1 MPARVLD
8 DIPQGQKDRLAFIE
22 FRLWFLGD
30 ICRRDLMD
38 RFGIAPAVATRDLA
52 AYREL
57 APGNIDFEGSRKV
70 YICREPFAPLFEH
83 QAERVLSALSKG
95 FGDGTGE
102 RSVGYL
108 SCELPLRLNKPS
120 PPVLAVITRAIHQG
134 KALRVNYHSLKK
146 GASEREIV
154 PFALVDS
161 GLRWHIRTYDR
172 QSKEFRDLVISRIE
186 NPVLL
191 ADSPIEVHE
200 RWDQDDQWTR
210 MVTLEMVAHPGQA
223 HPEIV
228 ARDFWIENDVL
239 TVRTRAAVAGYVLQL
254 WNVDCSRDH
263 SLDPNLYRLWLRDSL
278 VLYGVSSAVLC
289 PGFETQTDKANE
301 PLTPKPQLTTV

>member
-1 MPARVLD
+1 MPARALD
-8 DIPQGQKDRLAFIE
+8 EFPQSQKDRLAFIE

-30 ICRRDLMD
+30 ISRRDLMD

-57 APGNIDFEGSRKV
+57 APDNIDFEGRRKL

-108 SCELPLRLNKPS
+108 ICELPLRLNKPS
-120 PPVLAVITRAIHQG
+120 LSVLAVITRAIHQG
-134 KALRVNYHSLKK
+134 KALRGNYHSLKK
-146 GASEREIV
+146 GASEREIA

-161 GLRWHIRTYDR
+161 GLRWHIRTFDR
-172 QSKEFRDLVISRIE
+172 KSKEFRDLVISRIE

-191 ADSPIEVHE
+191 ADSPVEAHE
-200 RWDQDDQWTR
+200 RSERDDQWTR
-210 MVTLEMVAHPGQA
+210 MVALEMVPHPNQT

-228 ARDFWIENDVL
+228 ARDFGIDNEVL
-239 TVRTRAAVAGYVLQL
+239 TVRTRAAVAGYMLQL

-263 SLDPNLYRLWLRDSL
+263 SLDPNLYRLWLRDPL

-289 PGFETQTDKANE
+289 PGFETAETSVDI
-301 PLTPKPQLTTV
+301 L

>member
-1 MPARVLD
+1 MPMRALD
-8 DIPQGQKDRLAFIE
+8 DFSQSQKDRLAFIE

-30 ICRRDLMD
+30 ISRRDLME

-57 APGNIDFEGSRKV
+57 APGNIDFEGSRKL
-70 YICREPFAPLFEH
+70 YICREPFVPLFDH
-83 QAERVLSALSKG
+83 QAERVLSSLSKG
-95 FGDGTGE
+95 FGDGTAE

-120 PPVLAVITRAIHQG
+120 LSVLAVITRAIHQG
-134 KALRVNYHSLKK
+134 KALRVHYHSLKK
-146 GASEREIV
+146 GVSEREIV

-172 QSKEFRDLVISRIE
+172 KSKAFRDLVISRIG

-191 ADSPIEVHE
+191 ADSPVAPEE
-200 RWDQDDQWTR
+200 KWDQDDQWTR
-210 MVTLEMVAHPGQA
+210 MVTLEMVPHPGQA

-228 ARDFWIENDVL
+228 AMDFGIENEVL

-263 SLDPNLYRLWLRDSL
+263 SLDPNLYRLWLRDPL

-289 PGFETQTDKANE
+289 S
-301 PLTPKPQLTTV
+301 

>member
-1 MPARVLD
+1 MPTRALD
-8 DIPQGQKDRLAFIE
+8 EFPQSQKDRLAFIE

-30 ICRRDLMD
+30 ISRRDLMD

-57 APGNIDFEGSRKV
+57 APDNIDFEGSRKLYV
-70 YICREPFAPLFEH
+70 CRESFQPLFEH

-108 SCELPLRLNKPS
+108 TCELPLRLNKPS
-120 PPVLAVITRAIHQG
+120 LSVLAVIARAIHQG
-134 KALRVNYHSLKK
+134 KALQVNYHSLNK

-161 GLRWHIRTYDR
+161 GLRWHIRAYDR
-172 QSKEFRDLVISRIE
+172 KSGEFRDLVISRVE
-186 NPVLL
+186 NPALL
-191 ADSPIEVHE
+191 ADSPVEAHE
-200 RWDQDDQWTR
+200 RSEQDDQWTR
-210 MVTLEMVAHPGQA
+210 RVTLEMVPHPNQT

-228 ARDFWIENDVL
+228 ARDFGIGDVL

-263 SLDPNLYRLWLRDSL
+263 CLDPTLYRLWLRDPL
-278 VLYGVSSAVLC
+278 VLYGVSSAVLS
-289 PGFETQTDKANE
+289 PGFENAE
-301 PLTPKPQLTTV
+301 SPR

>member
-1 MPARVLD
+1 MLTRALD
-8 DIPQGQKDRLAFIE
+8 EFPQSQKERLAFIE

-30 ICRRDLMD
+30 ISRRDLMD

-57 APGNIDFEGSRKV
+57 APGNINFEGSRKL
-70 YICREPFAPLFEH
+70 YICHEPFQPLFEH

-95 FGDGTGE
+95 FGDGSRE
-102 RSVGYL
+102 RSAGYL
-108 SCELPLRLNKPS
+108 NCELPLRLNKPS
-120 PPVLAVITRAIHQG
+120 LSVLSVITRAIHQG
-134 KALRVNYHSLKK
+134 RALRVNYHSLKK

-154 PFALVDS
+154 PFALVDN

-186 NPVLL
+186 KPKLL
-191 ADSPIEVHE
+191 ADSIVETHE
-200 RWDQDDQWTR
+200 KPECDDQWTR
-210 MVTLEMVAHPGQA
+210 MVTLEMVPHPNQD

-228 ARDFWIENDVL
+228 ARDFGIENNVL

-263 SLDPNLYRLWLRDSL
+263 SLDPNLYRLWLRDRL

-289 PGFETQTDKANE
+289 PGFNAAESCAKIA
-301 PLTPKPQLTTV
+301 